1 MANQN
6 QNNKKFTCSKF
17 QTIDVCNYEVSGDE
31 EYVINE
37 AERHLMDE
45 HTYEESV
52 TGGSYTE
59 IPGLRDIIRTSLEN
73 AE

>member
-1 MANQN
+1 MAA

-37 AERHLMDE
+37 AERHLLDE
-45 HTYEESV
+45 HTYEEGAV
-52 TGGSYTE
+52 GGGNYTDS
-59 IPGLRDIIRTSLEN
+59 PGLRDIIRSSLEN
-73 AE
+73 AQ